1 MGLHRLH
8 LHEQHSAAK
17 SENCLSI
24 EVLSWLDST
33 TASSLALNWQGCKRK
48 KEMRAGTT
56 AADSVYFKELS
67 SAPTQNSSGFD
78 SFIYEVGGNQN
89 SCRSIIPSS
98 IAEPFRLSANSL
110 PPNLSPVFTSFSQEP
125 CTWSPVCLQPQAS
138 LRVLAVSLA
147 SEQRAG
153 STGTVLLH
161 SSWEVCF
168 STATSPPAAS
178 QREAAAVTEDRA
190 IFRVTFPGWRKSVCQ
205 VFYAMHTYRW
215 RAVSFWLVLLHSWV
229 RCIQWTLSNY
239 LSD

>member
-24 EVLSWLDST
+24 KVLSWLDST

-48 KEMRAGTT
+48 KELRAGTT

-89 SCRSIIPSS
+89 SCRYIIPSS

-138 LRVLAVSLA
+138 LRVLALSLT

-153 STGTVLLH
+153 STGTALLLL
-161 SSWEVCF
+161 SWEVCF

-178 QREAAAVTEDRA
+178 QCEAAAVTEDSYLPGD
-190 IFRVTFPGWRKSVCQ
+190 FPRLEEIRMSSFLCDAHLQMKSCLFLTCAAAVLSE
-205 VFYAMHTYRW
+205 MHPMD
-215 RAVSFWLVLLHSWV
+215 
-229 RCIQWTLSNY
+229 IQ
-239 LSD
+239 